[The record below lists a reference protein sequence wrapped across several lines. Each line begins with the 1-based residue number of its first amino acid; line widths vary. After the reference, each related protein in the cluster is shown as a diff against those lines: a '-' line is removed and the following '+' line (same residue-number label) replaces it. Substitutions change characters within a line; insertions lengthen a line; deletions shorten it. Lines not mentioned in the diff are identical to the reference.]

1 MNIKAMRRL
10 IGSAVI
16 LLTLAALAG
25 AQDAGQVLRLSV
37 GFNSLK
43 NTLTAQNKL
52 SGDQLAEVERL
63 GELAKQANAAGRYG
77 EALKHMYHGLA
88 LMRGQA
94 WTPQRALAA
103 ALTLKVDRA
112 MLEPGEPFTVRIG
125 QIYALDEA
133 MPGKLSGTVALLPM
147 KAEDRLKEWNTI
159 DNVEADF
166 TRQPLEAKILAPEV
180 EAGNYR
186 LSLKLQVAGGEPIVK
201 TITVHVERGLAAQV
215 TALKQRAAK
224 LESDLTAK
232 KRAALLAAL
241 PSVRYR
247 LSLYDLASASE
258 INFERLDF
266 QGELKEA
273 TAMLDALAAGRD
285 PFSGRKGDFRKA
297 YLSKADNSY
306 QPYRLFVPSS
316 YDGSKPFPLVIALH
330 GMGGDENSY
339 FDYYANGLFKEEA
352 ERHGYLV
359 ACPKG
364 RNPASMYIGDA
375 ERDVLDVM
383 TEMMHAYRIDPDRVY
398 LTGHSMGG
406 FGTLSIAMNHPEL
419 FAAIA
424 PVAGGVVSPEGLP
437 KIARIPQLLV
447 HGDADRTVPVERSRT
462 IVAAGKKLGA
472 EVKYI
477 EVPGGDHGSVVA
489 PHFKDV
495 FDWFDAHKRKASEA
509 AAAAAG
515 AKSN

>member
-1 MNIKAMRRL
+1 SPCRAPTRESNIRIIRSGRSGRHSGCSGIHANSGSRVRGESRFMNIKAMRRL

-16 LLTLAALAG
+16 LLTLVALAV

-186 LSLKLQVAGGEPIVK
+186 LSLKLQA
-201 TITVHVERGLAAQV
+201 
-215 TALKQRAAK
+215 
-224 LESDLTAK
+224 
-232 KRAALLAAL
+232 
-241 PSVRYR
+241 
-247 LSLYDLASASE
+247 
-258 INFERLDF
+258 
-266 QGELKEA
+266 
-273 TAMLDALAAGRD
+273 
-285 PFSGRKGDFRKA
+285 
-297 YLSKADNSY
+297 
-306 QPYRLFVPSS
+306 
-316 YDGSKPFPLVIALH
+316 
-330 GMGGDENSY
+330 
-339 FDYYANGLFKEEA
+339 
-352 ERHGYLV
+352 
-359 ACPKG
+359 
-364 RNPASMYIGDA
+364 
-375 ERDVLDVM
+375 
-383 TEMMHAYRIDPDRVY
+383 
-398 LTGHSMGG
+398 
-406 FGTLSIAMNHPEL
+406 
-419 FAAIA
+419 
-424 PVAGGVVSPEGLP
+424 
-437 KIARIPQLLV
+437 
-447 HGDADRTVPVERSRT
+447 
-462 IVAAGKKLGA
+462 
-472 EVKYI
+472 
-477 EVPGGDHGSVVA
+477 
-489 PHFKDV
+489 
-495 FDWFDAHKRKASEA
+495 
-509 AAAAAG
+509 
-515 AKSN
+515 